1 MRHPQLL
8 LAAPC
13 QLGDLQGATSSLRMV
28 TSQPTACGGLTES
41 LNDVTRPAGKSPE
54 CLLWALGLRC
64 DQNTY
69 RFLLSQTDNNI
80 REGTG
85 HMGGGDKFREG
96 R

>member
-13 QLGDLQGATSSLRMV
+13 QVGDLQGATSSLRTV
-28 TSQPTACGGLTES
+28 TSQPTACGGNRKPEGRYS
-41 LNDVTRPAGKSPE
+41 SIGKSPE

-69 RFLLSQTDNNI
+69 RFLLSQADNNI

-85 HMGGGDKFREG
+85 RMGGGDKFRGG